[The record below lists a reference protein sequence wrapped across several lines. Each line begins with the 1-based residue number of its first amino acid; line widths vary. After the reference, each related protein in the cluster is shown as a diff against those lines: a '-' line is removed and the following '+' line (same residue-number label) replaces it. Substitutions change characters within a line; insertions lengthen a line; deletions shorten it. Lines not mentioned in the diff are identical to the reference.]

1 MHLERKEACQCRKRQ
16 AVLSVSSFTELGVL
30 QDKSFRGQSRGQGG
44 HTQAKKKKLGPLVA
58 HGNTFIENLGN
69 PADKGDG
76 NGGGLPGASLHLP
89 LGAGRQVGAVLVW
102 GSP

>member
-1 MHLERKEACQCRKRQ
+1 MRHVSVESGRLCSALAPLPNLASCRTR
-16 AVLSVSSFTELGVL
+16 VSEVRVEVRVDTHKL
-30 QDKSFRGQSRGQGG
+30 
-44 HTQAKKKKLGPLVA
+44 KKKKLGPLVA

>member
-1 MHLERKEACQCRKRQ
+1 M
-16 AVLSVSSFTELGVL
+16 
-30 QDKSFRGQSRGQGG
+30 
-44 HTQAKKKKLGPLVA
+44 KKKSVDLTPLVA
-58 HGNTFIENLGN
+58 PGNTFIENLGN

-76 NGGGLPGASLHLP
+76 NGGGLPGASLRLP